1 MVSLDDIRRFVDEL
15 LVVERFAGL
24 DDPSG
29 VYRPT
34 DREIRRLGLT
44 LDGWPGIGSWI
55 ADGGYDGL
63 VVHRPWDL
71 PLERFPDLGVLAY
84 HLPFDE
90 RLTTSFNPWLAAA
103 LGMDGIEPLG
113 AKQGRPIGM
122 IGGVPD
128 QPLDLFRARLEAEFG
143 PLEGMRVGDRGVVS
157 RVAVVGALW
166 PELVEQA
173 ARRGADLYV
182 SGTWRPRAAAAIE
195 ATGIAVALVGHRP
208 PEAWGMR
215 TLARLIGEGWPGL
228 AVEVA
233 PDLVRSY
240 PR

>member
-1 MVSLDDIRRFVDEL
+1 MVALDEIRSFVDGL
-15 LVVERFAGL
+15 LLVERFAGL

-29 VYRPT
+29 IYRPT
-34 DREIRRLGLT
+34 GCDIHRLGLT
-44 LDGWPGIGSWI
+44 LDAWPGVDAWI
-55 ADGGYDGL
+55 AAGRFDAL
-63 VVHRPWDL
+63 IAHRPWDL
-71 PLERFPDLGVLAY
+71 PLDGFPDLGVLAY

-122 IGGVPD
+122 IGGVPE
-128 QPLDLFRARLEAEFG
+128 QPLDSFRARLEAEFG

-195 ATGIAVALVGHRP
+195 VTGITVALVGHRP

-215 TLARLIGEGWPGL
+215 TLARLIGERWPGL

-233 PDLVRSY
+233 PDLVPSH

>member
-90 RLTTSFNPWLAAA
+90 RLTTGYNPWLAAT
-103 LGMDGIEPLG
+103 LGMSRIEPFG
-113 AKQGRPIGM
+113 SKRGRPIGM
-122 IGGVPD
+122 VGDVPE
-128 QPLDLFRARLEAEFG
+128 QSASSFVGRLETEFG
-143 PLEGMRVGDRGVVS
+143 PLEGYRPGERPTVA
-157 RVAVVGALW
+157 RVAVAGALW
-166 PELVEQA
+166 PELVAEA
-173 ARRGADLYV
+173 SRRGTDLYV
-182 SGTWRPRAAAAIE
+182 TGSWRPRAAGAVE
-195 ATGIAVALVGHRP
+195 ETGLAVALVGHRP

-215 TLARLIGEGWPGL
+215 TLSRLIGERWP
-228 AVEVA
+228 EVA
-233 PDLVRSY
+233 VDIAPTG
-240 PR
+240 